1 MEYEVNLV
9 SQEFREIYGEEMAD
23 EIEEYLL
30 SYPFLIVDD

>member
-9 SQEFREIYGEEMAD
+9 SQEFKEIFGD